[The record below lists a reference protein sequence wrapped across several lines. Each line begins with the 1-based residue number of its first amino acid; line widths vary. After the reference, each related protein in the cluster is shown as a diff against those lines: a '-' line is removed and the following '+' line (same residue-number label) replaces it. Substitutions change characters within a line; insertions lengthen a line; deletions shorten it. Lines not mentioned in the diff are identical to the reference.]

1 MIKQKVENIYKR
13 WMGKYFFILFV
24 FLVLQQ
30 IEIIINEKIKTYKR
44 TQSLVVEIQNSK
56 PKWLRR

>member
-1 MIKQKVENIYKR
+1 
-13 WMGKYFFILFV
+13 MGKYFFILFV

-44 TQSLVVEIQNSK
+44 TQSL
-56 PKWLRR
+56 WLKFKTQSQSD